1 MRQSSTV
8 TTQKYYSALQ
18 SETIQ
23 IEHELHS
30 KRLSQ
35 VRPMMKIERPVTPS
49 HLLHKKK
56 ALLMKQ
62 REQEEIN
69 RKNRILYEKMAYM
82 RPSKIFI
89 RNINDFRQLSS

>member
-8 TTQKYYSALQ
+8 TTQKYYTALQ

-35 VRPMMKIERPVTPS
+35 VRPMMKIDRPVTPS
-49 HLLHKKK
+49 HLVNKKK
-56 ALLMKQ
+56 ALLARQ
-62 REQEEIN
+62 RDLEEIQ

-82 RPSKIFI
+82 RPSKK
-89 RNINDFRQLSS
+89 